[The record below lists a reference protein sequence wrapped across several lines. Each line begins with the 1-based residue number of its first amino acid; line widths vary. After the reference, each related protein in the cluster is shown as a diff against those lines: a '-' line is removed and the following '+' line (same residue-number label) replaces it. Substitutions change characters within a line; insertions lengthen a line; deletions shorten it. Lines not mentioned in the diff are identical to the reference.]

1 MEDKTNNLSAFS
13 EMKFGQTGQ
22 NWKLISQEQAKKN
35 YCLVTKFRKRAQQ
48 IRKLN
53 ILLVILSCNIE

>member
-1 MEDKTNNLSAFS
+1 MEDKTNNLAAFS

-22 NWKLISQEQAKKN
+22 NWKFILQEQAKKN
-35 YCLVTKFRKRAQQ
+35 YCFVTKLRKRAQQ

-53 ILLVILSCNIE
+53 ILRMIDFR